1 MGHFCNIL
9 QRPVLRVSTFACRSS
24 AYGHSL
30 IKTSLCSTAG
40 EGEKKSI
47 YISQDNLNGALLGL
61 NSSVYLSKERFKQ
74 LW

>member
-1 MGHFCNIL
+1 M
-9 QRPVLRVSTFACRSS
+9 FAYRSS
-24 AYGHSL
+24 TYGDSL
-30 IKTSLCSTAG
+30 IKTSLCSAAS

-47 YISQDNLNGALLGL
+47 YISQDSLNGALLGL